1 MGKVVCSHWKLMES
15 NIYGRAQLLSIRFLR
30 HFHSLQCCRWVPPAV
45 SEKAHGDSSARNGRI
60 FFRRTVAYNGQL
72 LFKRCSKTQK
82 LWILKNCVFF
92 WIYDDLWWFMMI
104 NGDLCFFWIH
114 LKSPLITT
122 TNKLNSTFGQRFL
135 AAIDPLSQLVDS
147 SCDLTETPQQSL
159 GAGERGDSDPLD
171 PCYENYLLGALNHLK
186 TASIVLKMYFWG
198 LNLTWNIHKSS
209 FPATNSCSPLETPLL
224 GIAEVHLWET

>member
-1 MGKVVCSHWKLMES
+1 MAVHSSFPFASCDIFTVCNVVGGFLPLWARKHMVTAAPGME
-15 NIYGRAQLLSIRFLR
+15 G
-30 HFHSLQCCRWVPPAV
+30 
-45 SEKAHGDSSARNGRI
+45 
-60 FFRRTVAYNGQL
+60 FFSGGQL
-72 LFKRCSKTQK
+72 LTMANFYSRDVQK
-82 LWILKNCVFF
+82 HRNYGSWRTVFF
-92 WIYDDLWWFMMI
+92 FWFMMI
-104 NGDLCFFWIH
+104 YGDLWWSMVIYVFFGIH

>member
-1 MGKVVCSHWKLMES
+1 
-15 NIYGRAQLLSIRFLR
+15 
-30 HFHSLQCCRWVPPAV
+30 
-45 SEKAHGDSSARNGRI
+45 
-60 FFRRTVAYNGQL
+60 
-72 LFKRCSKTQK
+72 
-82 LWILKNCVFF
+82 
-92 WIYDDLWWFMMI
+92 MMI

-171 PCYENYLLGALNHLK
+171 PCYENSLLGGSEPFKNR
-186 TASIVLKMYFWG
+186 IYCFEDVFVG
-198 LNLTWNIHKSS
+198 LELDMKHS
-209 FPATNSCSPLETPLL
+209 
-224 GIAEVHLWET
+224 